1 MSSKVSASPSTAQTA
16 ITRMSSKRCSTF
28 HPQRGSSIDANSVI
42 RASSMAFP
50 SLGKGRAL
58 ARQRAGIEPAD
69 LVRSPCT
76 LHGVLH
82 DSAFYQLGVKP
93 ILVLRTG
100 ACLPPHNVEWRGP
113 HFVGPCPTSRP
124 VHGSTETPST
134 ALSLAEPLRTRRP

>member
-16 ITRMSSKRCSTF
+16 ITRMSSSRCSTF

-69 LVRSPCT
+69 LVRSPC
-76 LHGVLH
+76 G
-82 DSAFYQLGVKP
+82 LGEVGARDVAEAQP
-93 ILVLRTG
+93 VAGRGELGGQPLLVLPG
-100 ACLPPHNVEWRGP
+100 AGQDRLVAGDVD
-113 HFVGPCPTSRP
+113 VG
-124 VHGSTETPST
+124 G
-134 ALSLAEPLRTRRP
+134 

>member
-16 ITRMSSKRCSTF
+16 ITRMSSSRCSTF

-69 LVRSPCT
+69 LVRSPWGA
-76 LHGVLH
+76 HEPGVE
-82 DSAFYQLGVKP
+82 QE
-93 ILVLRTG
+93 
-100 ACLPPHNVEWRGP
+100 PHP
-113 HFVGPCPTSRP
+113 
-124 VHGSTETPST
+124 
-134 ALSLAEPLRTRRP
+134 AEPPPEQAQQEAGARQLAALGASPDKAQHQRHPPG